1 MNKNIAMD
9 YIYIFFF
16 FIKPCVNLQN
26 LRFYERYGNII
37 YRLTIR
43 GLTTRSHSK
52 YAIHCD
58 VIDRY

>member
-1 MNKNIAMD
+1 MD
-9 YIYIFFF
+9 YILFFFF

-26 LRFYERYGNII
+26 VRLYERYGNII

-43 GLTTRSHSK
+43 GLTTRTRSK